1 MKEKLKKSLKLKKR
15 TIRKLGVRSGLRGGG
30 TNHTTA
36 TVVTKPIPGT
46 VVTDVTRLLG
56 HCNEG

>member
-30 TNHTTA
+30 GSGTEPTQPTS
-36 TVVTKPIPGT
+36 IP
-46 VVTDVTRLLG
+46 VTDVEPSRRLG